1 MHVEFR
7 MRGTGARFLR
17 RFAVGV
23 VIAVCLG
30 LGWSLSVGVIVLLAV
45 VFGLAIGVHVWLGAP
60 VDARLVSSPAS
71 VLRNDRVAAVSFSLS
86 LTASLG
92 LFYGL
97 AFAFTREVRF
107 IGVLD
112 DRFDLALVLAGGV
125 AAALLGYFLMRKV
138 GSAAFGFAGAVVGGL
153 VFPRATD
160 PATAF
165 AVGLVFGL
173 AVGLTMCLA
182 RAWGASVLTRL
193 WLASRGST
201 PLRLM
206 RFLDDAHRRGVLRQ
220 VGAVYQFRHV
230 RLEERLAARVSQ
242 APKRS
247 VSARAAGREGARSK
261 VPAAG
266 RVLEVSAP
274 EQRGNMPVTR
284 RS

>member
-1 MHVEFR
+1 
-7 MRGTGARFLR
+7 MRGTAVRFLR
-17 RFAVGV
+17 RFVVGV
-23 VIAVCLG
+23 VMAVILG
-30 LGWSLSVGVIVLLAV
+30 LGWSLSVGVVVLLAV
-45 VFGLAIGVHVWLGAP
+45 VFGLTIGVHVWLGTP
-60 VDARLVSSPAS
+60 VDAKLVSSPAS
-71 VLRNDRVAAVSFSLS
+71 VLRNDRLAAVSFSLS
-86 LTASLG
+86 LTVSLG
-92 LFYGL
+92 LFYGM

-112 DRFDLALVLAGGV
+112 DRFDLALVLAGG
-125 AAALLGYFLMRKV
+125 AASALLGFFLMRAV
-138 GSAAFGFAGAVVGGL
+138 GSVAYGFAGAAVGGL

-165 AVGLVFGL
+165 AVGVVFGL

-193 WLASRGST
+193 WLAARGRT

-230 RLEERLAARVSQ
+230 RLEERLAARASRGSERS
-242 APKRS
+242 APPRG
-247 VSARAAGREGARSK
+247 ARREGASSPVTADR
-261 VPAAG
+261 VRDVAG
-266 RVLEVSAP
+266 P